1 MADTHQRPVSLL
13 STPKW
18 AGKGSAVVSVPDFTL
33 QVTGLYS
40 QTGNNPSRH
49 TEIFFSVYIYMRR
62 LPPNSFEP
70 NSKYLSGFVPHLSW
84 QSSFYLHR
92 FIWGAPVFCLSRICS
107 LAGRHTE
114 IYFCLFHLH
123 IVITARKC
131 KLTTCENRL
140 RPLSTLQIITRSD
153 VTNQNTHSNDITSLL
168 GLQPTITSII
178 HQQAD
183 DLVKKISKSLVMLDP
198 GMFVIFIIN
207 N

>member
-1 MADTHQRPVSLL
+1 MSRQRLSGCLCTWFYITSDWIVFTDRKQSLTTYWNLFLSIYIGEDFLQIALSPTVNTSAGLFPIYPDNPVSICIVLFEAPPSSVCL
-13 STPKW
+13 VFAPW
-18 AGKGSAVVSVPDFTL
+18 RAGT
-33 QVTGLYS
+33 Q
-40 QTGNNPSRH
+40 
-49 TEIFFSVYIYMRR
+49 
-62 LPPNSFEP
+62 
-70 NSKYLSGFVPHLSW
+70 
-84 QSSFYLHR
+84 
-92 FIWGAPVFCLSRICS
+92 
-107 LAGRHTE
+107 

-183 DLVKKISKSLVMLDP
+183 DSVKKISKSLVMLEP